1 MMSLKTKTPWM
12 TGAVVAVAAVTVAC
26 AQPTQQRVSPKL
38 HPNLAAAQDHVQQAY
53 DRLNDA
59 QFANHHDLGGHA
71 KRAKQLLAEANAE
84 IKAAAIAANNR

>member
-1 MMSLKTKTPWM
+1 MGLKTKSLRM
-12 TGAVVAVAAVTVAC
+12 TGAVAAVAAVNIAC
-26 AQPTQQRVSPKL
+26 AQPAQQRVSPRL

-59 QFANHHDLGGHA
+59 QFANYHDLGGHA